1 MTGERARIASCGCFA
16 VAARVNGKL
25 GNERDYAVFGGGIFI
40 YRRGLV
46 QGQQN
51 LRSQRLNIHF
61 FPENE
66 NRRIF
71 FFFLDLAKKSIKE
84 QKFAVIR
91 PISTLAS
98 KSNVERL
105 TMGA

>member
-1 MTGERARIASCGCFA
+1 MNDEW
-16 VAARVNGKL
+16 

-46 QGQQN
+46 HGQHN
-51 LRSQRLNIHF
+51 LWSRRLNIHF

-66 NRRIF
+66 NRRIFF

-105 TMGA
+105 TMGI